1 MSIPHIIWSYIQ
13 IPLIQLFIF
22 FLIQTLTKAHFFVK
36 KKFFQTDKKELI
48 NQFSIQFHYFCN
60 KQGCRI
66 TGYPGYHT
74 DDYGK
79 KDNEDYGKKDNE
91 DYGEGWED
99 GYDY

>member
-1 MSIPHIIWSYIQ
+1 LVANSNSFNTIIYIFSHTNTPQ
-13 IPLIQLFIF
+13 STF
-22 FLIQTLTKAHFFVK
+22 FRQ

-79 KDNEDYGKKDNE
+79 KDDEDYD
-91 DYGEGWED
+91 EGWED